1 MTEDSSSTNL
11 AGGMSSQKGSAP
23 GALLGSGRLVLVGTP
38 IGNLGDLSPR
48 ALEALSQA
56 KLVACEDTRRTGRLL
71 AHFGLSSPS
80 YIVVNEHTEG
90 DATTKIIESVQRGD
104 VVVLVSD
111 AGMPGVSDP
120 GEFLVARAIEA
131 GLPLEVV
138 PGPSAL
144 LHALVASGLA
154 TSRFVFEGF
163 LPRKGSARTVRLRE
177 IASEGRTIVL
187 FEAPHRLERTLVDL
201 AEVCGAE
208 RRVVLARELTKL
220 HEEHWRGT
228 LSEAVLRCAAVD
240 PRGEYV
246 VVLDGASPA
255 AQVDDEELR
264 SALLEALNR
273 GLSKKDAA
281 GEVAELFSV
290 ARNRVYNLVITLG

>member
-1 MTEDSSSTNL
+1 MTEDPSSTNPVV
-11 AGGMSSQKGSAP
+11 GISTQKVSAP
-23 GALLGSGRLVLVGTP
+23 GASLGSGRLVLVGTP

-56 KLVACEDTRRTGRLL
+56 KIVACEDTRRTGRLFS
-71 AHFGLSSPS
+71 HFGLASPK

-90 DATTKIIESVQRGD
+90 DAATKVIESVQKGD

-131 GLPLEVV
+131 GLSLEIV
-138 PGPSAL
+138 PGPSAV

-163 LPRKGSARTVRLRE
+163 LPRKGSARTVRLRD
-177 IASEGRTIVL
+177 IASEGRTMVL
-187 FEAPHRLERTLVDL
+187 FEAPHRLERTLTDL
-201 AEVCGAE
+201 EAVCGAQ

-220 HEEHWRGT
+220 HEELWRGT
-228 LSEAVLRCAAVD
+228 LSEAVLRCAVVD

-246 VVLDGASPA
+246 VVLDGAPPA
-255 AQVDDEELR
+255 AQIEDEELR
-264 SALLEALNR
+264 SALREALER

-281 GEVAELFSV
+281 SEVAELFSV
-290 ARNRVYNLVITLG
+290 ARNRAYNLAVTLR